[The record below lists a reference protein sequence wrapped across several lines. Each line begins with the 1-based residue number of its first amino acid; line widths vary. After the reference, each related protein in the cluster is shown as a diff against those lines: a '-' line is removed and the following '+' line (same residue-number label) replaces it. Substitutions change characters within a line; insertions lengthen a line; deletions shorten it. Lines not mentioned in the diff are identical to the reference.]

1 MAMKFRAHETF
12 FIRKG
17 WLSKGMKNV
26 SKKPN
31 VFVDKNKNPM
41 DVLGIGANMVKS
53 LRYWLQV
60 TGLTEESKGK
70 NREQNLTDLGACI
83 YEHDRYLEELGTL
96 YLVQYK
102 LATNPENAT
111 AWYYFFNEFHMTEF
125 TKEDFVLQLQKYIR
139 AEKESDSSDEKG
151 HAVRSLE
158 DDFACIINTYL
169 PRYKSNPGRVSAENN
184 IDCPLGELGL
194 VDLVTKKSYR
204 KAMPNTKT
212 IDPWIALAIL
222 SDQNAGQKEVGLNSL
237 LVAKCS
243 LGRVFNLDALG
254 LLEVLRQVEKLGEI
268 KVIRTAGLDVVQFI
282 NQHTF
287 KECVER
293 YYQNINEQS
302 GSEF

>member
-26 SKKPN
+26 AQKPN
-31 VFVDKNKNPM
+31 VFVDKSKNPM

-70 NREQNLTDLGACI
+70 SREQHLTDLGACI
-83 YEHDRYLEELGTL
+83 FEHDRYLEELGTL

-111 AWYYFFNEFHMTEF
+111 AWYYFFNEFQMTEF
-125 TKEDFVLQLQKYIR
+125 TKEDFVLQLQKYIKS
-139 AEKESDSSDEKG
+139 ETNSDSEEAKS

-194 VDLVTKKSYR
+194 VDLVTKKTYR

-212 IDPWIALAIL
+212 IDPWVALAIL
-222 SDQNAGQKEVGLNSL
+222 SDQNAGQKEVALNSL
-237 LVAKCS
+237 LVAQYS

-282 NQHTF
+282 NQRTF
-287 KECVER
+287 IECVER
-293 YYQNINEQS
+293 YYQNINEQF
-302 GSEF
+302 GSES

>member
-1 MAMKFRAHETF
+1 MTMKFRAHETF

-31 VFVDKNKNPM
+31 VFVDKKENPM
-41 DVLGIGANMVKS
+41 DILGIGANMVKS

-70 NREQNLTDLGACI
+70 SREQYLTDLGACVF
-83 YEHDRYLEELGTL
+83 EHDRYLEELGTL
-96 YLVQYK
+96 FLIQYK
-102 LATNPENAT
+102 LATNRESAT
-111 AWYYFFNEFHMTEF
+111 AWYFFFNEFHMAEF
-125 TKEDFVLQLQKYIR
+125 TKEDFVLQLQKYIKS
-139 AEKESDSSDEKG
+139 ETNSDSEEAKS

-158 DDFACIINTYL
+158 DDFACIVNTYL

-212 IDPWIALAIL
+212 IDPWVALAVM
-222 SDQNAGQKEVGLNSL
+222 SDQNASHKEVGLNSL
-237 LVAKCS
+237 LVAECS

-268 KVIRTAGLDVVQFI
+268 KVIRTAGLDVVQFT
-282 NQHTF
+282 NQRTF
-287 KECVER
+287 MECVEC
-293 YYQNINEQS
+293 YYQNINEQF
-302 GSEF
+302 GSKF

>member
-1 MAMKFRAHETF
+1 MSMKFRAHETF

-31 VFVDKNKNPM
+31 VFVDKKVNPM

-70 NREQNLTDLGACI
+70 SREQHLTDLGACI
-83 YEHDRYLEELGTL
+83 FEHDRYLEELGTL
-96 YLVQYK
+96 YLGQYK

-111 AWYYFFNEFHMTEF
+111 AWYYFFNEFQMTEF
-125 TKEDFVLQLQKYIR
+125 TKEDFVLQLQKYIKS
-139 AEKESDSSDEKG
+139 ETNSDSEEAKS

-194 VDLVTKKSYR
+194 VDLVTKKTYR

-212 IDPWIALAIL
+212 IDPWVALAIL
-222 SDQNAGQKEVGLNSL
+222 SDQNAGQKEVALNSL
-237 LVAKCS
+237 LVAQYS

-282 NQHTF
+282 NQRTF
-287 KECVER
+287 MECVER
-293 YYQNINEQS
+293 YYQNINEQF
-302 GSEF
+302 GSES

>member
-31 VFVDKNKNPM
+31 VFVDKKENPM

-60 TGLTEESKGK
+60 TGLTEESRGK
-70 NREQNLTDLGACI
+70 SREQHLTNLGACI

-96 YLVQYK
+96 FLIQYK
-102 LATNPENAT
+102 LATNPESAT
-111 AWYYFFNEFHMTEF
+111 AWYFFFNEFHMAEF
-125 TKEDFVLQLQKYIR
+125 TKEDFVLQLQKYIKSEN
-139 AEKESDSSDEKG
+139 ASDSGDEKS

-158 DDFACIINTYL
+158 DDFACIVNTYL

-212 IDPWIALAIL
+212 ISPWVALAVM
-222 SDQNAGQKEVGLNSL
+222 SEQNLGQKEIALNSL

-282 NQHTF
+282 NQRTF
-287 KECVER
+287 MECVEH

-302 GSEF
+302 GSKS

>member
-1 MAMKFRAHETF
+1 MSMKFRAHETF

-31 VFVDKNKNPM
+31 VFVDKKVNPM

-70 NREQNLTDLGACI
+70 SREQCLTDLGACI

-102 LATNPENAT
+102 LATNLENAT
-111 AWYYFFNEFHMTEF
+111 AWYYFFNEFQMTEF
-125 TKEDFVLQLQKYIR
+125 TKEDFVLQLQKYIKS
-139 AEKESDSSDEKG
+139 ETNSDSEEAKS

-204 KAMPNTKT
+204 KSMPNTKT
-212 IDPWIALAIL
+212 IDPWVALAIL
-222 SDQNAGQKEVGLNSL
+222 SDQNAGQKEVALNSL
-237 LVAKCS
+237 LVAQCS

-282 NQHTF
+282 NQRSF
-287 KECVER
+287 MECVER

-302 GSEF
+302 GSES

>member
-1 MAMKFRAHETF
+1 MKFRAHETF

-26 SKKPN
+26 AQKPN
-31 VFVDKNKNPM
+31 VFVDKSKNPM

-70 NREQNLTDLGACI
+70 SREQHLTDLGACI
-83 YEHDRYLEELGTL
+83 FEHDRYLEELGTL

-111 AWYYFFNEFHMTEF
+111 AWYYFFNEFQMTEF
-125 TKEDFVLQLQKYIR
+125 TKEDFILQLQKYIKS
-139 AEKESDSSDEKG
+139 ETNSDSEEAKS

-194 VDLVTKKSYR
+194 VDLVTKKTYR

-212 IDPWIALAIL
+212 IDPWVALAIL
-222 SDQNAGQKEVGLNSL
+222 SDQNAGQKEVALNSL
-237 LVAKCS
+237 LVAQYS

-282 NQHTF
+282 NQRTF
-287 KECVER
+287 MECVER
-293 YYQNINEQS
+293 YYQNINEQF
-302 GSEF
+302 GSES

>member
-31 VFVDKNKNPM
+31 VFVDKKVNPM

-70 NREQNLTDLGACI
+70 TREQNLTDLGACI

-102 LATNPENAT
+102 LATNPEDAT

-125 TKEDFVLQLQKYIR
+125 TKEDFVLQLQKYIK
-139 AEKESDSSDEKG
+139 AEKDSDNGDEKS

-169 PRYKSNPGRVSAENN
+169 PRYKSNPGRVNAENN

-204 KAMPNTKT
+204 KAMPNTNT
-212 IDPWIALAIL
+212 IDPWVALAIL
-222 SDQNAGQKEVGLNSL
+222 SDQNAGQKEVALNSL
-237 LVAKCS
+237 LVAQCS

-254 LLEVLRQVEKLGEI
+254 LLEVLRKVEKLGEI
-268 KVIRTAGLDVVQFI
+268 KVIRTAGLDVVQII
-282 NQHTF
+282 NQRTF
-287 KECVER
+287 MECVER
-293 YYQNINEQS
+293 YYQNINEQA
-302 GSEF
+302 GSES

>member
-26 SKKPN
+26 AQKPN
-31 VFVDKNKNPM
+31 VFVDKSKNPM

-70 NREQNLTDLGACI
+70 SREQHLTDLGACI
-83 YEHDRYLEELGTL
+83 FEHDRYLEELGTL

-111 AWYYFFNEFHMTEF
+111 AWYYFFNEFQMTEF
-125 TKEDFVLQLQKYIR
+125 TKEDFVLQLQKYIKS
-139 AEKESDSSDEKG
+139 ETNSDSEEAKS

-194 VDLVTKKSYR
+194 VDLVTKKTYR

-212 IDPWIALAIL
+212 IDPWVALAIL
-222 SDQNAGQKEVGLNSL
+222 SDQNAGQKEVALNSL
-237 LVAKCS
+237 LVAQYS

-282 NQHTF
+282 NQRTF
-287 KECVER
+287 MECVER
-293 YYQNINEQS
+293 YYQNINEQF
-302 GSEF
+302 GSES